1 MCIAVFSLQ
10 TFWGFARVFS
20 QTCSTFSSDFDD
32 GLPDLV
38 ALHKQPPSF
47 NFWYQIYLN
56 LFASW
61 CSFFQIL
68 HWRHSLGWVCA
79 SIFQDRKWLLF
90 GKERHGATW
99 KQNKNKTIN
108 LICFYTFCENLSL
121 FHQEFPKLLACRMMS
136 NFGGTPIIIIIIITT
151 TIITTIIT
159 TTFLSKQC
167 L

>member
-61 CSFFQIL
+61 CSFSKFCIEGTVL
-68 HWRHSLGWVCA
+68 GECVRAYSKTENGFSLVKNGMA
-79 SIFQDRKWLLF
+79 QP
-90 GKERHGATW
+90 EN
-99 KQNKNKTIN
+99 NKNITIN